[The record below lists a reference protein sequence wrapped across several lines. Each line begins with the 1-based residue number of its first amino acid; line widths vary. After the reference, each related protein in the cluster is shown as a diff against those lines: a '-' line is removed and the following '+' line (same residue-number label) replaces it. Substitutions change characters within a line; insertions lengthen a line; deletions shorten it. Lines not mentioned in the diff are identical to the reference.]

1 MNSAIDALVCAL
13 DGELPLASLSAAS
26 VDRDEVRY
34 QLDEHRGK
42 LACAARQTGM
52 FAMRGHLTRFTC
64 GLAFDRAEMR
74 LLRIELALDLASFE
88 LDEWEAPALVPLAQW
103 LDVVAHPT
111 MQFRSTAVAPSA
123 QSRHVVRGLL
133 EFDGVTRLQALDL
146 AMSPRRQDAI
156 TGTDVVDL
164 TFTGRYREMALGIPL
179 SDQFISNALDL
190 RLAAAVELEG

>member
-1 MNSAIDALVCAL
+1 
-13 DGELPLASLSAAS
+13 
-26 VDRDEVRY
+26 
-34 QLDEHRGK
+34 
-42 LACAARQTGM
+42 
-52 FAMRGHLTRFTC
+52 
-64 GLAFDRAEMR
+64 
-74 LLRIELALDLASFE
+74 
-88 LDEWEAPALVPLAQW
+88 
-103 LDVVAHPT
+103 

-179 SDQFISNALDL
+179 SDRFISNALDL